1 MFHFK
6 HFSLYHD
13 NSALKISTDAVLLA
27 TVTPVEQAKRVL
39 DIGCGCGVIAYC
51 LAWKMQQKGLRNRT
65 AKEYVTQEVLLQ
77 EESMCENILQE
88 SVMRENTCEEKD
100 LQEIM
105 GIDIDA
111 PSIEDALKSKE
122 IFPKK
127 NYQNIHFHQQSIQ
140 EFSKDYAENFDLI
153 VSNPPFF
160 VDALKPNT
168 PQKNISKHN
177 DTLPF
182 EDLKDAVCQ
191 LLAPNGRFFLILPA
205 NESERFE
212 QISQNQLF
220 KFYQLLIQPTPSKPV
235 NRIITGYL
243 LPPAISSSA
252 TSPARQDCHT
262 ETLCLRNADGNKGK
276 FHIRFQ
282 VSGYRL
288 QVTGVRGQ
296 GSVISD

>member
-1 MFHFK
+1 MSRKDRKNFYMFHFK

-27 TVTPVEQAKRVL
+27 AATPVDQVRTVL

-51 LAWKMQQKGLRNRT
+51 LAWKMQQKALRERT
-65 AKEYVTQEVLLQ
+65 AKENVTKV
-77 EESMCENILQE
+77 NILQKNALQ
-88 SVMRENTCEEKD
+88 ENIIQENSSGEKD
-100 LQEIM
+100 FHEII

-111 PSIEDALKSKE
+111 PSIGDALKSKE
-122 IFPKK
+122 IFPQR
-127 NYQNIHFHQQSIQ
+127 NYQNLLFYQQSIQ
-140 EFSKDYAENFDLI
+140 NFACKHNKKFDLI

-160 VDALKPNT
+160 LDALKPNT

-191 LLAPNGRFFLILPA
+191 LLAPNGRFFMILPT

-235 NRIITGYL
+235 NRIITGYRL
-243 LPPAISSSA
+243 
-252 TSPARQDCHT
+252 SPT
-262 ETLCLRNADGNKGK
+262 ENGCKTECLCLRNANNNMSESYQQLTKDFLLG
-276 FHIRFQ
+276 IC
-282 VSGYRL
+282 
-288 QVTGVRGQ
+288 
-296 GSVISD
+296 

>member
-1 MFHFK
+1 MQVQTQKFSMFHFK

-13 NSALKISTDAVLLA
+13 NSALKISTDALLLA
-27 TVTPVEQAKRVL
+27 AATPVDQVRTVL
-39 DIGCGCGVIAYC
+39 DIGCGCGVIAFC
-51 LAWKMQQKGLRNRT
+51 LAWKMQQKALRERT
-65 AKEYVTQEVLLQ
+65 AKENVTKVD
-77 EESMCENILQE
+77 ILQKNALQKNIIQ
-88 SVMRENTCEEKD
+88 ENTSGEKD
-100 LQEIM
+100 FHEII

-111 PSIEDALKSKE
+111 PSIGDALKSKE
-122 IFPKK
+122 IFPQR
-127 NYQNIHFHQQSIQ
+127 NYQNLHFYQQSIQ
-140 EFSKDYAENFDLI
+140 NFAREHHKKFDLI

-191 LLAPNGRFFLILPA
+191 LLAPNGRFFMILPA

-235 NRIITGYL
+235 NRIITGFRL
-243 LPPAISSSA
+243 
-252 TSPARQDCHT
+252 SPT
-262 ETLCLRNADGNKGK
+262 ENGCKTECLCLRNADNNMSESYQQLTKDFLLG
-276 FHIRFQ
+276 IC
-282 VSGYRL
+282 
-288 QVTGVRGQ
+288 
-296 GSVISD
+296 

>member
-6 HFSLYHD
+6 HFSLYHE
-13 NSALKISTDAVLLA
+13 NSALKISTDALLLA
-27 TVTPVEQAKRVL
+27 AATPVDHAKRVL

-51 LAWKMQQKGLRNRT
+51 LAWKMQQKALRERT
-65 AKEYVTQEVLLQ
+65 AKENVTKVDILQKNELQEKLLQ
-77 EESMCENILQE
+77 EK
-88 SVMRENTCEEKD
+88 TCGEKD
-100 LQEIM
+100 SQEII

-111 PSIEDALKSKE
+111 PSIGDALKSKE
-122 IFPKK
+122 IFPQR
-127 NYQNIHFHQQSIQ
+127 NYQNLHFYQQSIQ
-140 EFSKDYAENFDLI
+140 NFACKHNKKFDLI

-191 LLAPNGRFFLILPA
+191 LLAPNGRFFLILPT

-235 NRIITGYL
+235 NRIITGFSL
-243 LPPAISSSA
+243 
-252 TSPARQDCHT
+252 SPAENGCKT
-262 ETLCLRNADGNKGK
+262 ECLCLRNANNNLSQPYQQLTKDFLLG
-276 FHIRFQ
+276 IC
-282 VSGYRL
+282 
-288 QVTGVRGQ
+288 
-296 GSVISD
+296 

>member
-27 TVTPVEQAKRVL
+27 AVTPIDQVKTVL

-51 LAWKMQQKGLRNRT
+51 LAWKMQQK
-65 AKEYVTQEVLLQ
+65 LLQ
-77 EESMCENILQE
+77 EKTTKKND
-88 SVMRENTCEEKD
+88 KD
-100 LQEIM
+100 LQEII

-111 PSIEDALKSKE
+111 SSIEEALKSKE
-122 IFPKK
+122 IFP
-127 NYQNIHFHQQSIQ
+127 QRDFQHIHFLQQRIQ
-140 EFSKDYAENFDLI
+140 DFAQKNDRKFDLI

-168 PQKNISKHN
+168 LQKNISKHN

-191 LLAPNGRFFLILPA
+191 LLDPEGRFFMILPA
-205 NESERFE
+205 TESARFE
-212 QISQNQLF
+212 QMSQNQLF

-235 NRIITGYL
+235 NRIITGYRL
-243 LPPAISSSA
+243 LPA
-252 TSPARQDCHT
+252 TSTKTCPMAPACVS
-262 ETLCLRNADGNKGK
+262 ETLCLRNAD
-276 FHIRFQ
+276 
-282 VSGYRL
+282 SSMSEAYRRL
-288 QVTGVRGQ
+288 TKEFLLG
-296 GSVISD
+296 

>member
-27 TVTPVEQAKRVL
+27 AVTPVDQVKTVL
-39 DIGCGCGVIAYC
+39 DVGCGCGVIAYC
-51 LAWKMQQKGLRNRT
+51 LAWKMQQKVLRERT
-65 AKEYVTQEVLLQ
+65 TKK
-77 EESMCENILQE
+77 ND
-88 SVMRENTCEEKD
+88 KD
-100 LQEIM
+100 LQEII

-111 PSIEDALKSKE
+111 PSISEALKNSE
-122 IFPKK
+122 IFPKR
-127 NYQNIHFHQQSIQ
+127 NYQNIRFYQQSIQ
-140 EFSKDYAENFDLI
+140 NFACEHAEKFDLI

-168 PQKNISKHN
+168 LQKSISKHN

-191 LLAPNGRFFLILPA
+191 LLAPEGRFFMILPA

-235 NRIITGYL
+235 NRIITGYRL
-243 LPPAISSSA
+243 SPA
-252 TSPARQDCHT
+252 TSTKTCPMAPAGVTD
-262 ETLCLRNADGNKGK
+262 TLCLRNAD
-276 FHIRFQ
+276 
-282 VSGYRL
+282 SSMSEAYRWL
-288 QVTGVRGQ
+288 TKEFLLG
-296 GSVISD
+296 

>member
-1 MFHFK
+1 MSRKDRKNFYMFHFK

-27 TVTPVEQAKRVL
+27 SVTPVDQVRTVL

-51 LAWKMQQKGLRNRT
+51 LAWKMQQ
-65 AKEYVTQEVLLQ
+65 
-77 EESMCENILQE
+77 
-88 SVMRENTCEEKD
+88 ENTCGEKNS
-100 LQEIM
+100 QEII

-111 PSIEDALKSKE
+111 PSISEALKNSE
-122 IFPKK
+122 TFPKRY
-127 NYQNIHFHQQSIQ
+127 YQNLLFYQQNIQ
-140 EFSKDYAENFDLI
+140 NFAREHHKKFDLI

-182 EDLKDAVCQ
+182 EDLKDAACQ
-191 LLAPNGRFFLILPA
+191 LLEPNGRFFLIFPA

-212 QISQNQLF
+212 QVSQNQLF

-235 NRIITGYL
+235 NRIITGFRL
-243 LPPAISSSA
+243 HPAENG
-252 TSPARQDCHT
+252 CKT
-262 ETLCLRNADGNKGK
+262 ECLCLRNADNNLSQPYQQLTKDFLLG
-276 FHIRFQ
+276 
-282 VSGYRL
+282 
-288 QVTGVRGQ
+288 
-296 GSVISD
+296 

>member
-27 TVTPVEQAKRVL
+27 AVTPVDQVKTVL
-39 DIGCGCGVIAYC
+39 DVGCGCGVIAYC
-51 LAWKMQQKGLRNRT
+51 LAWKMQQKLLREKAT
-65 AKEYVTQEVLLQ
+65 KENVTKVDILQKNALQEKLLQ
-77 EESMCENILQE
+77 E
-88 SVMRENTCEEKD
+88 NTFGEKD
-100 LQEIM
+100 LQKII
-105 GIDIDA
+105 GIDIDG
-111 PSIEDALKSKE
+111 PSVEDALKSKE
-122 IFPKK
+122 IFP
-127 NYQNIHFHQQSIQ
+127 QRDFQHIHFHQQSIQ
-140 EFSKDYAENFDLI
+140 EFYKDYSESFDLI

-168 PQKNISKHN
+168 LQKNISKHN

-191 LLAPNGRFFLILPA
+191 LLAPEGRFFMILPA

-235 NRIITGYL
+235 NRIISGYRL
-243 LPPAISSSA
+243 HPAENG
-252 TSPARQDCHT
+252 CKT
-262 ETLCLRNADGNKGK
+262 ECLCLRNANNNMSESYQQLTKDFLLG
-276 FHIRFQ
+276 
-282 VSGYRL
+282 
-288 QVTGVRGQ
+288 
-296 GSVISD
+296 

>member
-27 TVTPVEQAKRVL
+27 AVTPVDQVRTVL

-51 LAWKMQQKGLRNRT
+51 LAWKMQQ
-65 AKEYVTQEVLLQ
+65 
-77 EESMCENILQE
+77 
-88 SVMRENTCEEKD
+88 ENTNRGKD
-100 LQEIM
+100 LQEII

-111 PSIEDALKSKE
+111 PSIGDALKSKE
-122 IFPKK
+122 IFPQRDF
-127 NYQNIHFHQQSIQ
+127 QNILFHQQRIQ
-140 EFSKDYAENFDLI
+140 DFAQKNDKNFDLI

-182 EDLKDAVCQ
+182 EDLRDAVCQ
-191 LLAPNGRFFLILPA
+191 LLEPEGSFFLILPA

-212 QISQNQLF
+212 QVSQNQLF
-220 KFYQLLIQPTPSKPV
+220 KFYQLLIQPTPSKTV
-235 NRIITGYL
+235 NRIITGYRL
-243 LPPAISSSA
+243 SPA
-252 TSPARQDCHT
+252 TSSEICPTAPACVI
-262 ETLCLRNADGNKGK
+262 ETLCIRNADG
-276 FHIRFQ
+276 
-282 VSGYRL
+282 SMSEAYRKL
-288 QVTGVRGQ
+288 TEE
-296 GSVISD
+296 IYL

>member
-6 HFSLYHD
+6 HFSLYHE

-27 TVTPVEQAKRVL
+27 AVTPVSGVRTLL
-39 DIGCGCGVIAYC
+39 DIGCGCGVITYC
-51 LAWKMQQKGLRNRT
+51 LAWKMQQ
-65 AKEYVTQEVLLQ
+65 
-77 EESMCENILQE
+77 
-88 SVMRENTCEEKD
+88 ENTNRGKD
-100 LQEIM
+100 LQEII

-111 PSIEDALKSKE
+111 PSIGDALKSKE
-122 IFPKK
+122 IFPQRDF
-127 NYQNIHFHQQSIQ
+127 QNILFHQQRIQ
-140 EFSKDYAENFDLI
+140 DFAQKNDRNFDLI

-168 PQKNISKHN
+168 LQKNISKHN

-191 LLAPNGRFFLILPA
+191 LLAPNGRFLLILPA

-235 NRIITGYL
+235 NRIISGYRL
-243 LPPAISSSA
+243 LPAALTKTCPTAPAYI
-252 TSPARQDCHT
+252 T
-262 ETLCLRNADGNKGK
+262 ETLCLRNADNNLSQPYQQLTKDFLLG
-276 FHIRFQ
+276 
-282 VSGYRL
+282 
-288 QVTGVRGQ
+288 
-296 GSVISD
+296 

>member
-6 HFSLYHD
+6 HFSLYHE
-13 NSALKISTDAVLLA
+13 NSAMKISTDALLLA
-27 TVTPVEQAKRVL
+27 AATPVDHAKRVL

-51 LAWKMQQKGLRNRT
+51 LAWKMQQELLRERA
-65 AKEYVTQEVLLQ
+65 AKENVTK
-77 EESMCENILQE
+77 ENILQKNE
-88 SVMRENTCEEKD
+88 LQEKLLQEKTCGEKD
-100 LQEIM
+100 FHEII

-111 PSIEDALKSKE
+111 PSIGDALKSKE
-122 IFPKK
+122 IFPQR
-127 NYQNIHFHQQSIQ
+127 NYQNLLFYQQSIQ
-140 EFSKDYAENFDLI
+140 TFACKHNKKFDLI

-191 LLAPNGRFFLILPA
+191 LLAPNGRFFLILPT

-235 NRIITGYL
+235 NRIITGYRL
-243 LPPAISSSA
+243 LPAALTKTCPTAPACI
-252 TSPARQDCHT
+252 T
-262 ETLCLRNADGNKGK
+262 ETLCLRNADGSMSETYQQLTKDFLLG
-276 FHIRFQ
+276 IC
-282 VSGYRL
+282 
-288 QVTGVRGQ
+288 
-296 GSVISD
+296 

>member
-27 TVTPVEQAKRVL
+27 AVTPIDQVKTVL

-51 LAWKMQQKGLRNRT
+51 LAWKMQQKVLQERG
-65 AKEYVTQEVLLQ
+65 AKENLTKEDIPKNNTLLEDTLQ
-77 EESMCENILQE
+77 ENISQ
-88 SVMRENTCEEKD
+88 ENTCEKND

-111 PSIEDALKSKE
+111 SSIEDALKSKE
-122 IFPKK
+122 IFPQR
-127 NYQNIHFHQQSIQ
+127 NYQNLLFYQQSIQ
-140 EFSKDYAENFDLI
+140 NFAREHHKKFDLI

-168 PQKNISKHN
+168 LQKNISKHN

-191 LLAPNGRFFLILPA
+191 LLAPNGRFFMILPA

-235 NRIITGYL
+235 NRIITGYRL
-243 LPPAISSSA
+243 FPA
-252 TSPARQDCHT
+252 TSTKNCPMAPACIT
-262 ETLCLRNADGNKGK
+262 ETLCLRNAD
-276 FHIRFQ
+276 
-282 VSGYRL
+282 SSMSEAYRRL
-288 QVTGVRGQ
+288 TKEFLLG
-296 GSVISD
+296 

>member
-13 NSALKISTDAVLLA
+13 NSALKISTDALLLA
-27 TVTPVEQAKRVL
+27 AVTPVDQMRTVL

-51 LAWKMQQKGLRNRT
+51 LAWKMQKKALRERT
-65 AKEYVTQEVLLQ
+65 AKEK
-77 EESMCENILQE
+77 
-88 SVMRENTCEEKD
+88 ENTSGEKK
-100 LQEIM
+100 LQEII
-105 GIDIDA
+105 GIDIDT
-111 PSIEDALKSKE
+111 PSIGDALKSME
-122 IFPKK
+122 IFP
-127 NYQNIHFHQQSIQ
+127 QRDFQHIHFYQQSIQ
-140 EFSKDYAENFDLI
+140 EFSKAYPEKFDLI

-191 LLAPNGRFFLILPA
+191 LLAPEGRFFMILPA

-235 NRIITGYL
+235 NRIISGYRL
-243 LPPAISSSA
+243 
-252 TSPARQDCHT
+252 SPEASTITCPTAPVCVT
-262 ETLCLRNADGNKGK
+262 ETLCLRNADGNMSEAYRRLSKG
-276 FHIRFQ
+276 FLLEIC
-282 VSGYRL
+282 
-288 QVTGVRGQ
+288 
-296 GSVISD
+296 